1 MAQPPVPAPCR
12 NSRQSAELVVTL
24 SLVAAGLALTAQ
36 LALALSLVG
45 LLAMTSSSV
54 LFAFNA
60 GRSFLLFQLFQVAWY
75 FLYTR
80 AVPVRHLALVAAML
94 LTILIGAS
102 TLLAWL
108 VPLLALAISFVLLTT
123 LILFVLHCA
132 HAPSDIPVGKGRAL
146 KQLCGFRLS
155 AKAGAL
161 PCKK

>member
-1 MAQPPVPAPCR
+1 
-12 NSRQSAELVVTL
+12 
-24 SLVAAGLALTAQ
+24 
-36 LALALSLVG
+36 
-45 LLAMTSSSV
+45 
-54 LFAFNA
+54 
-60 GRSFLLFQLFQVAWY
+60 
-75 FLYTR
+75 
-80 AVPVRHLALVAAML
+80 ML

-108 VPLLALAISFVLLTT
+108 VPLLALAISLVLLTT